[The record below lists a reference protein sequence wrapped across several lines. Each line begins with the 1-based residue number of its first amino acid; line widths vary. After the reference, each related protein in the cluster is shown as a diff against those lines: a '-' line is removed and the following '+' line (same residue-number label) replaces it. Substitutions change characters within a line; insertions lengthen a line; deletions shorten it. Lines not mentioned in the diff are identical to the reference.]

1 MHEQQIA
8 KELAFRRR
16 VAQVDSNESLGCLFC
31 SSFTSKGTNKM
42 TNKREVGGSKTA
54 VVLAIALSILMLSA
68 RAETVAYWPLAYD
81 NNVRTTTA
89 TAFDSIAGAGL
100 TAHPYSLEDGE
111 IVPGSD
117 YCPVGTNAFPAGYG
131 VYDPVGNVTRDAGT
145 GLYFRTLSTSH
156 DGYSGMLCVENPAS
170 LKLTT
175 FTVECFVRRQSET
188 PRNNSWNCVAVM
200 PRQLMNGES
209 KIKNC
214 DAWGLRIVDLSSS
227 NQDFGQLF
235 LRFSPVDLSFESDG
249 TSISGETKVYS
260 GACENLYDGNW
271 HHVAFSV
278 DDSTHKVNVYFDY
291 QLKTTVELGFSVT
304 YGEAENLY
312 LGATPQT
319 AGPFGGS
326 LAHFRISNEVLT
338 PDKFLQFARSE
349 AAATEDD
356 DVLLHVNFNPVEG
369 ISTNGIAFNEAAK
382 GSAVLRMT
390 STASAAEILCDDLP
404 NENVRSSLI
413 ANHAPVNS
421 GCMTNA
427 YAQKAT
433 DYYQWF
439 PGKDVFTNSS
449 FTIECFYKT
458 TGSQQYR
465 SLIRRRGESNTQL
478 MLGMNGARL
487 RASVN
492 SFAVDDVENSNDGVW
507 HHGAAVYDLVQ
518 KKVLLFKDY
527 RIVNALS
534 YTSCPSSLANPLCI
548 GGLDGTAG
556 NRPSFG
562 GQIDEARVTQR
573 ALTPGEFLTS
583 DHFDSTSKTLGWVS
597 FDNTLDSS
605 MSSHALSNGV
615 ASAAAE
621 DGMAPWYE
629 SFGNGEIFRFSDSS
643 RTVLRRGDYASLAC
657 QTSSVLWASNP
668 LLPLF
673 ADKTIEF
680 FIKADSSKNVHDGA
694 ILRYGN
700 GFSQNLSDSEIPGV
714 YMAFQSGSSLKLRC
728 GILKDTGDVYQTS
741 SDENG
746 INNDT
751 GVVLADGRWHHVA
764 VTIKHST
771 ENEAN
776 YVTVSVYKDY
786 AATPDW
792 TKTVPG
798 RLYEA
803 GESRVRLG
811 AASKYLNGSINELR
825 ISQGALLPNEFLR
838 RWTTGLTL
846 IFR

>member
-1 MHEQQIA
+1 M
-8 KELAFRRR
+8 
-16 VAQVDSNESLGCLFC
+16 
-31 SSFTSKGTNKM
+31 TSKQIVGRSNM
-42 TNKREVGGSKTA
+42 TFGVA
-54 VVLAIALSILMLSA
+54 FAALAAFLLPA

-100 TAHPYSLEDGE
+100 TAYPCSLDDGA
-111 IVPGSD
+111 IIPGSD

-131 VYDPVGNVTRDAGT
+131 VYDPVGNVVRNAGT
-145 GLYFRTLSTSH
+145 GLYFKTLTSNAG
-156 DGYSGMLCVENPAS
+156 GYSGMLSVNNPTS
-170 LKLTT
+170 LELKT
-175 FTVECFVRRQSET
+175 FTVECFVRRQAET

-200 PRQLMNGES
+200 PRMLMNGD
-209 KIKNC
+209 KKVVNC
-214 DAWGLRIVDLSSS
+214 DAWGLRILKNGGSP
-227 NQDFGQLF
+227 DFGNISV
-235 LRFSPVDLSFESDG
+235 RFSPETLTFNEDG
-249 TSISGETKVYS
+249 TQVTERTAVFSGT
-260 GACENLYDGNW
+260 CENLNDGNW
-271 HHVAFSV
+271 HHIAFSV
-278 DDSTHKVNVYFDY
+278 DDSTHTVKVYFDY
-291 QLKTTVELGFSVT
+291 QLMNTATLGFSVT
-304 YGEAENLY
+304 YGEGENLY

-319 AGPFGGS
+319 AGAFGGS

-338 PDKFLQFARSE
+338 PDKFLQFARNE

-369 ISTNGIAFNEAAK
+369 LSTNGIAFNEAAK

-390 STASAAEILCDDLP
+390 STSSAAKILLDDP
-404 NENVRSSLI
+404 PAENVRNSLTDSQ
-413 ANHAPVNS
+413 ATVNS

-427 YAQKAT
+427 YAQQAT

-439 PGKDVFTNSS
+439 PGEDVFTNSS

-458 TGSQQYR
+458 TGSQNYR
-465 SLIRRRGESNTQL
+465 SLIRRRGDSATQF
-478 MLGMNGARL
+478 MLGMNGTKL
-487 RASVN
+487 RAAVWQSVT
-492 SFAVDDVENSNDGVW
+492 ADDSEASNDGAW
-507 HHGAAVYDLVQ
+507 HHGAAVYDRVQ
-518 KKVLLFKDY
+518 NRILLFKDY
-527 RIVNALS
+527 RLAGAVAYQTHPPSLS
-534 YTSCPSSLANPLCI
+534 NPLCI

-556 NRPSFG
+556 TRPSFG
-562 GQIDEARVTQR
+562 GQIDEVRVTQR

-643 RTVLRRGDYASLAC
+643 RTILRRGDYASLAC

-700 GFSQNLSDSEIPGV
+700 GFSANLSDSEIPSM
-714 YMAFQSGSSLKLRC
+714 YMAFHSGSSLKLRC
-728 GILKDTGDVYQTS
+728 GILKDTGVVYQTS
-741 SDENG
+741 TDENG

-764 VTIKHST
+764 VTIKHT
-771 ENEAN
+771 IENEAN
-776 YVTVSVYKDY
+776 YVAVSVYKDY

-792 TKTVPG
+792 TKKVAG

-803 GESRVRLG
+803 GESIVVIG
-811 AASKYLNGSINELR
+811 ASSSAKYFNGLINELR
-825 ISQGALLPNEFLR
+825 ISQGALTPDEFLQ

-846 IFR
+846 FVR

>member
-1 MHEQQIA
+1 
-8 KELAFRRR
+8 
-16 VAQVDSNESLGCLFC
+16 
-31 SSFTSKGTNKM
+31 M

-100 TAHPYSLEDGE
+100 TAYPYSLEAGE
-111 IVPGSD
+111 IIPGSD

-131 VYDPVGNVTRDAGT
+131 VYDPVGNVTRNAGT
-145 GLYFRTLSTSH
+145 GLYFKTLASNAG
-156 DGYSGMLCVENPAS
+156 GYSGVLRVDNPTS

-175 FTVECFVRRQSET
+175 FTVECFVRRQGET

-200 PRQLMNGES
+200 PRMLMNGD
-209 KIKNC
+209 KKVVNC
-214 DAWGLRIVDLSSS
+214 DAWGLRIIDAFEKISV
-227 NQDFGQLF
+227 
-235 LRFSPVDLSFESDG
+235 RFSPETLTFNEDG
-249 TSISGETKVYS
+249 TQVTERATVLSGT
-260 GACENLYDGNW
+260 CENLNDGNW
-271 HHVAFSV
+271 HHIAFSV
-278 DDSTHKVNVYFDY
+278 DDSTHAVKVYFDY
-291 QLKTTVELGFSVT
+291 QLMNTATLGFSVT
-304 YGEAENLY
+304 YGEGENLY

-338 PDKFLQFARSE
+338 PDKFLQFARNE
-349 AAATEDD
+349 AAAVEDD

-369 ISTNGIAFNEAAK
+369 ISTNGIVFNEAAK

-413 ANHAPVNS
+413 ANHTPVNS

-439 PGKDVFTNSS
+439 PEKDVFTNSS

-492 SFAVDDVENSNDGVW
+492 SSAVDDVENSNDGVW

-548 GGLDGTAG
+548 GGLDGTA
-556 NRPSFG
+556 NSRPSFG
-562 GQIDEARVTQR
+562 GQIDEVRVTQR

-643 RTVLRRGDYASLAC
+643 RTILRRGDYASLAC

-680 FIKADSSKNVHDGA
+680 FIKADSSKNVHDGS

-700 GFSQNLSDSEIPGV
+700 GFSANLSDSEIPSM
-714 YMAFQSGSSLKLRC
+714 YMAFHYGSSLKLRC
-728 GILKDTGDVYQTS
+728 GILKDTGVVYQTS

-764 VTIKHST
+764 VTIKHT
-771 ENEAN
+771 IENEAN

-792 TKTVPG
+792 TKKVAG

-803 GESRVRLG
+803 GESIVVIG
-811 AASKYLNGSINELR
+811 ASSSAKYFNGLINELR
-825 ISQGALLPNEFLR
+825 ISQGALTPDEFLR